1 MALIP
6 SLDIPESA
14 IQATFSDF
22 NTKFYPGEGLQVT
35 SLPFGDKKH
44 VMIKI
49 QELPSKIRALYYL
62 KKVQETGPFKKEFK
76 QFKPVFLLATQE
88 NMQLLYKSKDLAAY
102 AVFFAKNYNL
112 EKELGDD
119 IPPGFK

>member
-1 MALIP
+1 
-6 SLDIPESA
+6 
-14 IQATFSDF
+14 
-22 NTKFYPGEGLQVT
+22 
-35 SLPFGDKKH
+35 
-44 VMIKI
+44 
-49 QELPSKIRALYYL
+49 
-62 KKVQETGPFKKEFK
+62 VQEAGPFKKEFK

-88 NMQLLYKSKDLAAY
+88 NMQLLYKSKDLTGY